1 MFLNKKILCL
11 IPARGG
17 SKGIIN
23 KNLKK
28 IKNKSLVKISID
40 FAKSLR
46 YVDKIVVSSD
56 ETKILKEAKLSK
68 VNLHKRSKK
77 LSGSLVSDY
86 EIINEIINNF
96 EGFDYLIYLQPTSP
110 FRKKKS
116 ITEMFE
122 NLIKTKSHG
131 AWSVT
136 AVDKKF
142 HPKKILTLK
151 DKKYIKTYFKEGE
164 KIIARQQ
171 LEEVFIRNG
180 IFYIFSI
187 KELKKQKTIYL
198 KKTIFYKINYE
209 YYNIDV
215 IDDLKN
221 SKKLAKK
228 LGKNF

>member
-77 LSGSLVSDY
+77 L
-86 EIINEIINNF
+86 
-96 EGFDYLIYLQPTSP
+96 
-110 FRKKKS
+110 
-116 ITEMFE
+116 
-122 NLIKTKSHG
+122 
-131 AWSVT
+131 
-136 AVDKKF
+136 
-142 HPKKILTLK
+142 
-151 DKKYIKTYFKEGE
+151 
-164 KIIARQQ
+164 
-171 LEEVFIRNG
+171 
-180 IFYIFSI
+180 
-187 KELKKQKTIYL
+187 
-198 KKTIFYKINYE
+198 
-209 YYNIDV
+209 
-215 IDDLKN
+215 
-221 SKKLAKK
+221 
-228 LGKNF
+228 

>member
-122 NLIKTKSHG
+122 NLIKTKSQG

-142 HPKKILTLK
+142 HP
-151 DKKYIKTYFKEGE
+151 
-164 KIIARQQ
+164 
-171 LEEVFIRNG
+171 
-180 IFYIFSI
+180 
-187 KELKKQKTIYL
+187 
-198 KKTIFYKINYE
+198 
-209 YYNIDV
+209 
-215 IDDLKN
+215 
-221 SKKLAKK
+221 
-228 LGKNF
+228 

>member
-1 MFLNKKILCL
+1 M
-11 IPARGG
+11 
-17 SKGIIN
+17 
-23 KNLKK
+23 
-28 IKNKSLVKISID
+28 
-40 FAKSLR
+40 
-46 YVDKIVVSSD
+46 
-56 ETKILKEAKLSK
+56 
-68 VNLHKRSKK
+68 
-77 LSGSLVSDY
+77 VSDY